1 MDEAVNPGDRRQG
14 CAVKFASN
22 NVARRQSVFAPAAA
36 AQRRAHGQC
45 RCGALRACTA
55 VHLSAR
61 RTSVLCRA
69 RTSTQRCT
77 LSPPLTSR
85 RCASP
90 LCTLPRLE
98 HGWYTPCWAVT
109 TRINKR

>member
-22 NVARRQSVFAPAAA
+22 NVARRQSVFAPVAA

-55 VHLSAR
+55 VHLGAR

-69 RTSTQRCT
+69 RTSIQRCT
-77 LSPPLTSR
+77 LSRPLR
-85 RCASP
+85 QP
-90 LCTLPRLE
+90 
-98 HGWYTPCWAVT
+98 AVHVA
-109 TRINKR
+109 